1 MDDILSEEQQKEFQK
16 KSGAI
21 DFLLDLLGGSKDGPI
36 DFRLLKADKDF
47 NLAVKDLMKK
57 DGFTKLEDEPKLAL
71 INFYQQG
78 IELVKEISSKLEN

>member
-1 MDDILSEEQQKEFQK
+1 MKNNKKNFKK

-36 DFRLLKADKDF
+36 DFRLLKADRDF

-71 INFYQQG
+71 MNFYQQG
-78 IELVKEISSKLEN
+78 MELVKEISSKLEN